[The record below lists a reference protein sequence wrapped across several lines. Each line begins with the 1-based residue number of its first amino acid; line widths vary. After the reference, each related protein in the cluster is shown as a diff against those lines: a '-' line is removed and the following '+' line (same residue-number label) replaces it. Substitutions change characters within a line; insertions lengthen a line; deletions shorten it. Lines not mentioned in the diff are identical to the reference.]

1 MFKSIGQID
10 HRNGVAEKS
19 DTGTLRAGTYPA
31 TRKGMLQHRNN
42 ELLSLINRWQP
53 FITIKS
59 HKLIF

>member
-31 TRKGMLQHRNN
+31 TRKGMLQKQ
-42 ELLSLINRWQP
+42 EQQIAFFDNRWQP
-53 FITIKS
+53 FITIRSQK
-59 HKLIF
+59 